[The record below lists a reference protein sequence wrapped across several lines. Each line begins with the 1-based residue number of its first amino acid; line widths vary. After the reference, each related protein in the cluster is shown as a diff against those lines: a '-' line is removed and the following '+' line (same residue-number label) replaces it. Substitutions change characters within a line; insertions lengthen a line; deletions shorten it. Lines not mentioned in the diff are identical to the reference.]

1 MADSFAMGDVM
12 RCLTGA
18 AGLAAAFLLA
28 SIAVAHA
35 APGGLRQD
43 AGTAQTQ
50 GNGTGY
56 GANTPVF
63 GYRAFKVKATAS
75 FTSEYVFRGEQRA
88 KHSAQGGLEIST
100 GGFYAG
106 GWAVIPAKDRFDAYQ
121 TEIDLYGGYGV
132 DLSETLY
139 ADIGVNGYIYN
150 GPQLLFANRD
160 SVEVYGGLSLSGPFK
175 PSLYGFYDFRTRA
188 ATIEGALEY
197 SLPFGRTDL
206 VSSATG
212 GYTDGRGFSY
222 GYFQTDAELVYN
234 FNRRASL
241 GLGGHW
247 AISEDRRF
255 LKGLSLSQN
264 NSTWYGITL
273 KARN

>member
-1 MADSFAMGDVM
+1 MNKVTDAV
-12 RCLTGA
+12 
-18 AGLAAAFLLA
+18 LAACLVMVPGSAFA
-28 SIAVAHA
+28 QDV
-35 APGGLRQD
+35 PGGLRSA

-50 GNGTGY
+50 TGSAAY
-56 GANTPVF
+56 GADMPVF
-63 GYRAFKVKATAS
+63 GHRAFKVKTTVS
-75 FTSEYVFRGEQRA
+75 YTSEYVFRGQQRA

-106 GWAVIPAKDRFDAYQ
+106 GWAIVPTKDRFDAYQ
-121 TEIDLYGGYGV
+121 TEIDLYGGYGF
-132 DLSETLY
+132 DLTDTLY

-150 GPQLLFANRD
+150 APQLLFANRD
-160 SVEVYGGLSLSGPFK
+160 SVEVYGGLSLSAPFS
-175 PSLYGFYDFRTRA
+175 PSVYGFYDFRTRA

-197 SLPFGRTDL
+197 SLPLGRTDL

-212 GYTDGRGFSY
+212 GYSDGRGFSY
-222 GYFQTDAELVYN
+222 GYFQANEELVHH
-234 FNRRASL
+234 FNRRVSL

-247 AISEDRRF
+247 AISGNRRF
-255 LKGLSLSQN
+255 LKGLTASQN